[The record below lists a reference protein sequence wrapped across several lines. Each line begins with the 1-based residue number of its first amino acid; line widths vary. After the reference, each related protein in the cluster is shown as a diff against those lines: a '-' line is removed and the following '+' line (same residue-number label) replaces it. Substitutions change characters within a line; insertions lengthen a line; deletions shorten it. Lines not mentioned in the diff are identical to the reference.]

1 MPPTRSISCLSLVLY
16 GIRKGLIRR
25 RAYAMK
31 PGFISLNISAA
42 LEVDVLEVGAVSRQ
56 IVQCFVSNVKAAL
69 QWWLK

>member
-1 MPPTRSISCLSLVLY
+1 
-16 GIRKGLIRR
+16 
-25 RAYAMK
+25 MK
-31 PGFISLNISAA
+31 PGFFSLNISAA